1 MLLTLQ
7 IENIAIIEHLELTLE
22 PGFTV
27 ISGETGAGKSILIEA
42 VNALVGGRTSRELIR
57 TGSDRAMVQGLFQG
71 PEDLAALLAAQG
83 IEPSEDGQV
92 LLQRVFQESGRNVCR
107 VNGTLVTA
115 GVLRLVGERLM
126 DIHGQHDSQSLFRP
140 ETHLPLLDA
149 YAGETMR
156 EALAAYSR
164 EYEAWLALKEKWRQ
178 VTGSARERERRLDML
193 AYQLDELDK
202 ANLQPGEDVALEQ
215 RSRLFSHA
223 ESIVAAFS
231 EAYERLSGEASEMA
245 GARDQLRRAAVAVE
259 RVAGVSPAFAGVSEI
274 LTDLVERL
282 DEVGRDILDI
292 RDSQEF
298 DPRERDRVEERL
310 AFLQG
315 ILRKYGDTC
324 DRCIQYREEIREEL
338 AQLRDAKTL
347 QEDFGE
353 RLAAQETRLLKQALV
368 LRKLRVAAGKTLSGG
383 MAEQLEELE
392 MPKAAFS
399 VQMAPRPDHVFD
411 ASGCDE
417 VEFLFTANPGEPLKP
432 LSRIASGGEMSRV
445 MLAIKTLL
453 ADVDRVQTLV
463 FDEIDAG
470 VGGKAAQK
478 VGEKLASMAQT
489 RQILCVTHHAQIA
502 SLAAHH
508 HQIGKEEANG
518 RTRTRVVRLEGTD
531 REEEV
536 TRLLSGEH
544 RTETAQG
551 LARELLARG
560 ADHRKAAHAKA
571 GHRKDKA

>member
-7 IENIAIIEHLELTLE
+7 IENIAIIEQLELVLE

-57 TGSDRAMVQGLFQG
+57 TGSERATVQGLFQM
-71 PEDLAALLAAQG
+71 PEGLEPLLTENG
-83 IEPSEDGQV
+83 ITPSEDGQV
-92 LLQRVFQESGRNVCR
+92 VLARVFQESGRNVCR
-107 VNGTLVTA
+107 INGTLVTA
-115 GVLRLVGERLM
+115 GVLRAVGERLI

-140 ETHLPLLDA
+140 ETHMPLLDA
-149 YAGETMR
+149 YAGEPMR
-156 EALAAYSR
+156 AALASYGV
-164 EYEAWLALKEKWRQ
+164 EYERWMALKEKWRQ
-178 VTGSARERERRLDML
+178 ITGNKRERERRLDML
-193 AYQLDELDK
+193 TFQLDELDK
-202 ANLQPGEDVALEQ
+202 ANLAPGEDVELEQ
-215 RSRLFSHA
+215 RSKLFSHA

-231 EAYERLSGEASEMA
+231 EAHERLSGEDSELA
-245 GARDQLRRAAVAVE
+245 GARDQLRRAAAAVE
-259 RVAGVSPAFAGVSEI
+259 RVSDVSPDFAVIAETLSE
-274 LTDLVERL
+274 LAERL
-282 DEVGRDILDI
+282 DDVAHDVLDI

-315 ILRKYGDTC
+315 IRRKYGETC
-324 DRCIQYREEIREEL
+324 DACIQYREEIRQEL
-338 AQLRDAKTL
+338 AQLTEAKSL
-347 QEDFGE
+347 QEDYGE
-353 RLAAQETRLLKQALV
+353 QIAAQENRLFKKALV
-368 LRKLRVAAGKTLSGG
+368 LRTLRKTASETLAKG
-383 MAEQLEELE
+383 MSRQLEELE
-392 MPKAAFS
+392 MPKAAFEAML
-399 VQMAPRPDHVFD
+399 VPKPEHVFD
-411 ASGCDE
+411 EAGCDA

-445 MLAIKTLL
+445 MLAIKTML
-453 ADVDRVQTLV
+453 ADADRVPTLV

-478 VGEKLASMAQT
+478 VGEKLASMSRS

-502 SLAAHH
+502 SMAVHH
-508 HQIGKEEANG
+508 HQIGKEQAHG
-518 RTRTRVVRLEGTD
+518 RTRTRVTRLEGKD
-531 REEEV
+531 REDEV

-560 ADHRKAAHAKA
+560 EEN
-571 GHRKDKA
+571 RKDKR

>member
-7 IENIAIIEHLELTLE
+7 IENIAIIEQLELVLE

-57 TGSDRAMVQGLFQG
+57 TGSERATVQGLFQM
-71 PEDLAALLAAQG
+71 PEGLEALLAENG
-83 IEPSEDGQV
+83 VSPSEDGQV
-92 LLQRVFQESGRNVCR
+92 LLARVFQESGRNVCR
-107 VNGTLVTA
+107 INGTLVTA
-115 GVLRLVGERLM
+115 GVLRAVGERLI

-140 ETHLPLLDA
+140 ETHMPLLDA
-149 YAGETMR
+149 YAGEPMR
-156 EALAAYSR
+156 AALAAYGA
-164 EYEAWLALKEKWRQ
+164 EYERWMALKEKWRQ
-178 VTGSARERERRLDML
+178 ITGNTRERERRLDML
-193 AYQLDELDK
+193 TFQLDELDK
-202 ANLQPGEDVALEQ
+202 ANLASGEDLELEQ
-215 RSRLFSHA
+215 RSKLFSHA

-231 EAYERLSGEASEMA
+231 EAHERLSGEDSELA
-245 GARDQLRRAAVAVE
+245 GARDQLRRAAAAVE
-259 RVAGVSPAFAGVSEI
+259 RVSDVSPDFAIIAETLSE
-274 LTDLVERL
+274 LAERL
-282 DEVGRDILDI
+282 DDVAHDVLDI

-315 ILRKYGDTC
+315 IRRKYGETC
-324 DRCIQYREEIREEL
+324 DACIQYREEIRQEL
-338 AQLRDAKTL
+338 AQLMEAKSL
-347 QEDFGE
+347 QEDYGE
-353 RLAAQETRLLKQALV
+353 QIAALENRLHKKALV
-368 LRKLRVAAGKTLSGG
+368 LRTLRKAASETLAKG
-383 MAEQLEELE
+383 MSRQLEELE
-392 MPKAAFS
+392 MPKAAFEAML
-399 VQMAPRPDHVFD
+399 VPKPEHVFD
-411 ASGCDE
+411 EAGCDT

-445 MLAIKTLL
+445 MLAIKTML
-453 ADVDRVQTLV
+453 ADADRVPTLV

-478 VGEKLASMAQT
+478 VGEKLASMSRS

-502 SLAAHH
+502 SMAVHH
-508 HQIGKEEANG
+508 HQIGKEQAHG
-518 RTRTRVVRLEGTD
+518 RTRTRVTRLEGKD
-531 REEEV
+531 REDEV

-560 ADHRKAAHAKA
+560 EEN
-571 GHRKDKA
+571 RKDKR